1 MTTVTFA
8 TEHSTGISHQHQK
21 ERKRKKDLRIRREKL
36 NLLFANNKNIYLEKL
51 TESIDRQLELIR
63 EFCHFN
69 GHEDALPSSS
79 SMENLLPLLLGV
91 L

>member
-1 MTTVTFA
+1 MTIVIFA
-8 TEHSTGISHQHQK
+8 TEHSTGILINTKKNEK
-21 ERKRKKDLRIRREKL
+21 EKKGLRREKL
-36 NLLFANNKNIYLEKL
+36 NSLFANNKNIYLEKL

-69 GHEDALPSSS
+69 GHEDVLPSSF